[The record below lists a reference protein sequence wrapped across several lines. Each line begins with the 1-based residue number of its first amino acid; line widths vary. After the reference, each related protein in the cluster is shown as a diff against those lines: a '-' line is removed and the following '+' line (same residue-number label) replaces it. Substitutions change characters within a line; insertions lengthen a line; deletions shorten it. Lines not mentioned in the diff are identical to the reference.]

1 VQPVVSLLKDYPL
14 ASFFVVACAI
24 SWTLVFL
31 FPISVFFVLLAPVGP
46 ALAAVLVTW
55 LTGGEAEVL
64 ALLRRVSM
72 REAEQQTYVI
82 AIALP
87 FVAFLVA
94 QILRWVLSGAPPAIN
109 LLTAPPILVLL
120 VVLVAGEELGWR
132 GFALPRLRSRYGDII
147 ASLMLGAAWAFW
159 HLINATIPGLEYYLS
174 DFPALL
180 FYGVAI
186 SFWFTWL
193 AEQTGG
199 SVWIAWVFRAA
210 INLWG
215 TLLFIGAEPLQWWF
229 AGGVFALAAL
239 LFLRL
244 NHTGAAPTPLNSPR
258 PPRAMPTLKGP
269 TRRL

>member
-1 VQPVVSLLKDYPL
+1 MQPVTSLLKDYPL
-14 ASFFVVACAI
+14 ASFFAVSCAI
-24 SWTLVFL
+24 SWTLVLL
-31 FPISVFFVLLAPVGP
+31 FPISVLFVLLAPVGP
-46 ALAAVLVTW
+46 ALAALLVTW
-55 LTGGEAEVL
+55 FTGGEAEVL
-64 ALLRRVSM
+64 VLLRRVTM
-72 REAEQQTYVI
+72 REAEQQTYAI
-82 AIALP
+82 AIGLP
-87 FVAFLVA
+87 LVAFLIA
-94 QILRWVLSGAPPAIN
+94 QILRWVSSGVPPAIN
-109 LLTAPPILVLL
+109 LLTAPPIFVLL

-132 GFALPRLRSRYGDII
+132 GFALPRLRLRYGDIV

-159 HLINATIPGLEYYLS
+159 RLATATIPGLEYYLS

-193 AEQTGG
+193 AEQSEG
-199 SVWIAWVFRAA
+199 SVWMAWVFHAA

-244 NHTGAAPTPLNSPR
+244 DHSGAPPTPLDAPR